1 MKAKIV
7 EFSERDYNIS
17 LLRLWW
23 RSDAEFSTIDE
34 DTEFEKDL
42 NESFYGVILFFSICL
57 PFVNS
62 NRSLSLKKIYLDIG
76 NESMVKYLKNLD
88 DNSEIFKVLEEKNL
102 DVMAYVKNELNER
115 GISSPIKPFDR
126 TRKQRFI
133 NMKKYLQGKGCD

>member
-23 RSDAEFSTIDE
+23 RSDTEFSTIDE
-34 DTEFEKDL
+34 DSEFEKDL

-88 DNSEIFKVLEEKNL
+88 DNSEIFKVLEGKNL

-133 NMKKYLQGKGCD
+133 NMKKYIQGKGSD

>member
-1 MKAKIV
+1 MKTEIV
-7 EFSERDYNIS
+7 EFSERDYDTS

-23 RSDAEFSTIDE
+23 RSDTEFSTIDE
-34 DTEFEKDL
+34 DSEFEKDL

-133 NMKKYLQGKGCD
+133 NMKKYIQGKGSD

>member
-1 MKAKIV
+1 MKTEIV
-7 EFSERDYNIS
+7 EFSERDYDTS

-23 RSDAEFSTIDE
+23 RSDTEFSTIDE
-34 DTEFEKDL
+34 DSEFEKDL

-88 DNSEIFKVLEEKNL
+88 DNSEIFKVLEGKNL

-133 NMKKYLQGKGCD
+133 NMKKYLQGKGSD

>member
-23 RSDAEFSTIDE
+23 RSDTEFSTIDE

-62 NRSLSLKKIYLDIG
+62 NKSLSLKKIYLDIG

-133 NMKKYLQGKGCD
+133 NMKKYIQGKGSD

>member
-34 DTEFEKDL
+34 DSEFEKDL
-42 NESFYGVILFFSICL
+42 NESFYGVILFFSIYL

-133 NMKKYLQGKGCD
+133 NMKKYIQGKGSD

>member
-7 EFSERDYNIS
+7 EFSERDYDTS

-23 RSDAEFSTIDE
+23 RSDTEFSTIDE

-62 NRSLSLKKIYLDIG
+62 NKSLSLKKIYLDIG

-88 DNSEIFKVLEEKNL
+88 DNFEIFKVLEEKNL

-133 NMKKYLQGKGCD
+133 NMKKYIQGKGSD

>member
-1 MKAKIV
+1 MKTEIV
-7 EFSERDYNIS
+7 EFSERDYDTS

-23 RSDAEFSTIDE
+23 RSDTEFSTIDE
-34 DTEFEKDL
+34 DSEFEKDL
-42 NESFYGVILFFSICL
+42 NESFYDVILFFSICL
-57 PFVNS
+57 PFVNL

-133 NMKKYLQGKGCD
+133 NMKKYIQGKGSD

>member
-23 RSDAEFSTIDE
+23 HSDTEFSTIDE
-34 DTEFEKDL
+34 DSEFEKDL
-42 NESFYGVILFFSICL
+42 NENFYGVILFFSICL
-57 PFVNS
+57 PFVNL
-62 NRSLSLKKIYLDIG
+62 NRSLSLKKFYLDIG
-76 NESMVKYLKNLD
+76 NESIVKSLKNLN
-88 DNSEIFKVLEEKNL
+88 DNSVIAEVLENKDIE
-102 DVMAYVKNELNER
+102 VMTYIKSELNDR
-115 GISSPIKPFDR
+115 DISSPIKPFDR

>member
-23 RSDAEFSTIDE
+23 RSDTEFSTIEE
-34 DTEFEKDL
+34 DSEFEKDL
-42 NESFYGVILFFSICL
+42 NENFYGVILFFSICL

-76 NESMVKYLKNLD
+76 NESMVKSLKNLN
-88 DNSEIFKVLEEKNL
+88 DNSVIAEVLENKNIE
-102 DVMAYVKNELNER
+102 VMTYIKSELNDR

>member
-42 NESFYGVILFFSICL
+42 NENFYGVILFFSICL
-57 PFVNS
+57 PFVNL
-62 NRSLSLKKIYLDIG
+62 NRSLSLKK
-76 NESMVKYLKNLD
+76 
-88 DNSEIFKVLEEKNL
+88 
-102 DVMAYVKNELNER
+102 
-115 GISSPIKPFDR
+115 
-126 TRKQRFI
+126 FI
-133 NMKKYLQGKGCD
+133 

>member
-23 RSDAEFSTIDE
+23 HSDTEFSTIDE
-34 DTEFEKDL
+34 DSEFEKDL

-133 NMKKYLQGKGCD
+133 NMKKYIQGKGSD